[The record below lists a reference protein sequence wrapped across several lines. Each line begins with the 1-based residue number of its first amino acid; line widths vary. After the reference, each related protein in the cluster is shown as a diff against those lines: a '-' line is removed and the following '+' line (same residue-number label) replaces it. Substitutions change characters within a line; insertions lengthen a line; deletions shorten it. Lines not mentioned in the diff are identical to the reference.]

1 MEIDKVQ
8 DEDIIEFQTNLND
21 FRQNLM
27 HKKVLLRLLKEWMK
41 NDVKKKILLQEWI
54 TSIEEIRQL
63 KTDDDNKQKF
73 E

>member
-21 FRQNLM
+21 FKQNLM
-27 HKKVLLRLLKEWMK
+27 QKKVLLRLLNEWMK

-63 KTDDDNKQKF
+63 KSDD
-73 E
+73 

>member
-8 DEDIIEFQTNLND
+8 NEDIIEFQTNLND

-63 KTDDDNKQKF
+63 KSDD
-73 E
+73 

>member
-1 MEIDKVQ
+1 MELDKVQ

-63 KTDDDNKQKF
+63 KSDD
-73 E
+73 

>member
-63 KTDDDNKQKF
+63 KSDD
-73 E
+73 

>member
-21 FRQNLM
+21 FKQNLM
-27 HKKVLLRLLKEWMK
+27 HKKVLLRLLNEWMK

-63 KTDDDNKQKF
+63 KSDD
-73 E
+73 

>member
-27 HKKVLLRLLKEWMK
+27 HKKVLLRLLNEWMK

-63 KTDDDNKQKF
+63 KSDD
-73 E
+73 